1 MYINPILTTFF
12 KNLKPF
18 ELPPQ
23 FLASLSYEDEN
34 GDSISLFGK
43 DIVEFINSNKHSNL
57 EFFHTRINVGLIMEA
72 IKLESDYIMEK
83 AKEHD

>member
-1 MYINPILTTFF
+1 MYINPLLSNFF

-34 GDSISLFGK
+34 GETISIFGK
-43 DIVEFINSNKHSNL
+43 DIVTFMNSNKHSNL

-72 IKLESDYIMEK
+72 IQLESDYIM
-83 AKEHD
+83 KEASK